1 MSKAALDQLTRCS
14 ALELAGR
21 GVRVNS
27 VNPGVIVT
35 ELHRRA
41 GMDPDKYRQVGS
53 CVQSQASHCM
63 LVTCYRLLRS
73 GFDLDFF

>member
-1 MSKAALDQLTRCS
+1 MSKAAVDQLTRCS

-21 GVRVNS
+21 GVRVNA

-41 GMDPDKYRQVGS
+41 GMDADKYRQVGCCRS
-53 CVQSQASHCM
+53 TGGTRHACDLC
-63 LVTCYRLLRS
+63 LVI
-73 GFDLDFF
+73 FW